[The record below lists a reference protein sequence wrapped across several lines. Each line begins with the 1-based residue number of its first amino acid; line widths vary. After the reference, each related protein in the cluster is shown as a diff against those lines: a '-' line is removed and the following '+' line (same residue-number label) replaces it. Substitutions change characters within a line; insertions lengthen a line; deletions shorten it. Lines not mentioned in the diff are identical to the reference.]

1 MPKKADPPVAMSIVK
16 FSTPVLYKRN
26 PVLPK
31 QTITATMAQTIAA
44 WNFFSR
50 TTGATPTIVTT
61 NMHYIMA
68 MNRLLMTMATPPF
81 VSKFASNLLNT
92 NP

>member
-1 MPKKADPPVAMSIVK
+1 MPKKAEPPVAMSIVK

-31 QTITATMAQTIAA
+31 QTITAITAQAIDA

-50 TTGATPTIVTT
+50 TTGATPTIATT
-61 NMHYIMA
+61 NTQYFMA
-68 MNRLLMTMATPPF
+68 MNRLLMTMATPPLG
-81 VSKFASNLLNT
+81 SKFESILLNT